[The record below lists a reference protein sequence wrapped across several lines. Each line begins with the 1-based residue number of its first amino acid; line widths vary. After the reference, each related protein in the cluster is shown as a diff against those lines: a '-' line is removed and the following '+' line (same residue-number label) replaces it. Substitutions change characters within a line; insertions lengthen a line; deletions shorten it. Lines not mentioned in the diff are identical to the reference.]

1 MEGYLSLNEV
11 ARRANMSVRHIR
23 KHLSEIPHY
32 RFSKRGK
39 IWIDWNEFQA
49 WMQKRRVEI
58 QEDGQ
63 VVDILRSLAQM
74 GAMSQ

>member
-1 MEGYLSLNEV
+1 MEGYMSLNEV
-11 ARRANMSVRHIR
+11 ARRADMSVKQIR

-39 IWIDWNEFQA
+39 IWVDWKEFQT

-58 QEDGQ
+58 RQDDQ
-63 VVDILRSLAQM
+63 VVDILRDLAQM
-74 GAMSQ
+74 GAMHQ